1 MDAAT
6 VSVPSTVVVVES
18 AVRCVSATVSGC
30 SGVGVLGECADG
42 HVLF

>member
-6 VSVPSTVVVVES
+6 VSVPSTVDVVES

-30 SGVGVLGECADG
+30 SGVGVTECVDG
-42 HVLF
+42 HVLL